1 MINYELKK
9 NSVGDSLI
17 DIMEN
22 RGDDLIF
29 WDQDVLNIFDDEYI
43 KFSILSDTILLN

>member
-1 MINYELKK
+1 M
-9 NSVGDSLI
+9 NSGKIQWWFI

-29 WDQDVLNIFDDEYI
+29 WDQDVLNIFFDDEYI
-43 KFSILSDTILLN
+43 KFSNTLITILLN